1 MCQPETMKG
10 RQTNA
15 LSFPMN
21 NISSTTRK
29 PRIGILGTGTMA
41 LALGKSLLAA
51 GHFVAFGSRQPESK
65 NDFHDTAGNDSRI
78 YGHQAA
84 IDAGEIVIITLPY
97 KEVAATVRKFADSLR
112 NKIVIDITNPFAAQP
127 NNGESGAQVTASIIG
142 EGARVIA
149 AFKTNF
155 AATFENPVGTSGEPR
170 EVHYAGDEEEAMK
183 AVKELIQG
191 IGFKPV
197 DCGTLAQAVA
207 LDHMVPLMIR
217 LDATEHNAQHL
228 SSWRITPG

>member
-1 MCQPETMKG
+1 M
-10 RQTNA
+10 TNITT
-15 LSFPMN
+15 F
-21 NISSTTRK
+21 TTRK
-29 PRIGILGTGTMA
+29 PRIGILGTGSMA

-51 GHFVAFGSRQPESK
+51 GHFVAFGSRRPESK
-65 NDFHDTAGNDSRI
+65 NDFHEAVGTESRI
-78 YGHQAA
+78 YGYQAA

-97 KEVAATVRKFADSLR
+97 KEVAATARKFGDSLR
-112 NKIVIDITNPFAAQP
+112 NKIVIDITNPFTAQP
-127 NNGESGAQVTASIIG
+127 NNGDSGAQVTASIIG

-155 AATFENPVGTSGEPR
+155 SATFENPIDSTGEPR
-170 EVHYAGDEEEAMK
+170 EVHYAGDDEEAMK
-183 AVKELIQG
+183 AVEQLIRG

-197 DCGTLAQAVA
+197 DCGTLAQAVV

-217 LDATEHNAQHL
+217 LDATELDAQHL

>member
-1 MCQPETMKG
+1 MFQDETFIG
-10 RQTNA
+10 RKTNA
-15 LSFPMN
+15 LSSPMN
-21 NISSTTRK
+21 NTSPNTRK

-41 LALGKSLLAA
+41 LALGKSFLVA

-65 NDFHDTAGNDSRI
+65 NHFHDAVGNDSRI

-97 KEVAATVRKFADSLR
+97 KEVAGIVRKFADSLR
-112 NKIVIDITNPFAAQP
+112 SKIVIDITNPFAAQP
-127 NNGESGAQVTASIIG
+127 NNGDSGAQVTAAIIG

-155 AATFENPVGTSGEPR
+155 ATTFENPVDTSGESR
-170 EVHYAGDEEEAMK
+170 EVHYAGDDEEAMK
-183 AVKELIQG
+183 AVEELIRG

-197 DCGTLAQAVA
+197 DCGTLAQSIA
-207 LDHMVPLMIR
+207 LDYMVPLTIH